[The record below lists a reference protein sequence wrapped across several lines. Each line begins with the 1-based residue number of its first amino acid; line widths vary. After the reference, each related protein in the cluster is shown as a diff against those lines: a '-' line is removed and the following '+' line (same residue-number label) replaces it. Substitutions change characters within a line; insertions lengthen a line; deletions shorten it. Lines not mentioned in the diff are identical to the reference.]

1 MKGLTYDSGALI
13 AAERSERKMWALHK
27 RALDRGVRPSVP
39 AAALTEVYR
48 SARQVNL
55 SRTLAG
61 CRIDPLEETTAKAA
75 GELLGKCAVNPGT
88 VDASVAEGAL
98 RRGDAVVSGN
108 ADHLRALADGVSRK
122 LDVIAV

>member
-1 MKGLTYDSGALI
+1 MKGLTYDSGALT

-39 AAALTEVYR
+39 ATVLTEVFR

-55 SRTLAG
+55 SRMLAG

-75 GELLGKCAVNPGT
+75 GELLGKCALTSSSP
-88 VDASVAEGAL
+88 
-98 RRGDAVVSGN
+98 
-108 ADHLRALADGVSRK
+108 
-122 LDVIAV
+122 

>member
-1 MKGLTYDSGALI
+1 MKGLTYDSRALI

-55 SRTLAG
+55 SQMLAG
-61 CRIDPLEETTAKAA
+61 CRIDLLEEATAKAA
-75 GELLGKCAVNPGT
+75 GDSWAV
-88 VDASVAEGAL
+88 
-98 RRGDAVVSGN
+98 RGQSG
-108 ADHLRALADGVSRK
+108 SR
-122 LDVIAV
+122 